1 MTNTIRQLEDQS
13 NKDSRS
19 FWKSAVRGF
28 GFSPQASGST
38 PRRLEQRRPLSWR
51 KMVVSFILLST
62 FSYYPSVRVGM
73 FICLCVCVCVCV
85 CVLHV
90 LIQWA
95 LFTYRLLQIH
105 IITTIFDCTICFAY
119 MISRILDLF

>member
-38 PRRLEQRRPLSWR
+38 PRLLEQRRPLSWR

-85 CVLHV
+85 TCINTVGFIH
-90 LIQWA
+90 
-95 LFTYRLLQIH
+95 LQA
-105 IITTIFDCTICFAY
+105 ITNPY
-119 MISRILDLF
+119 YHNHL